1 MELINNFSEI
11 FLSVWNK
18 GILGVDI
25 FQILIG
31 IGIFLLF
38 LVFRGLISK
47 LVIKKLEIISKRT
60 TNKLDDTF
68 VQSLVGPARF
78 LPIVLGF
85 FIASYY
91 MTFSMEGREVVDTI
105 NRTLITILIFW
116 VIHQIIEPVSYIL
129 SGLDKLL
136 TRELIGWIIKSLK
149 ILIFILGLA
158 AVLELWGI
166 KIGPIIAGLG
176 LFGVA
181 VALGA
186 QDLFK
191 NLISGILVLVEKR
204 FKIGDWI
211 AVEGII
217 EGVVEKIGFR
227 STTIRK
233 FDKSLAII
241 PNFQFA
247 ENAVVNVS
255 ETSNWLISWIITL
268 QYDTTVDQLKK
279 IRDEIENHINLSED
293 YNTSIGVAVRVDK
306 FSDSSIDMYVRCFT
320 KTGSWNNWLDVKE
333 RLAIAIKEI
342 SQEYYYNVFGITLTF
357 CIINVLILKII
368 SLIGLLKINFNII
381 FSLTNPFYFLKI
393 YSPLNNEFSFELI
406 YEMIFLFFNQFNFNI
421 IYSFLL
427 LTTFLLALK
436 NIFFKSQNENYKNY
450 LYIVLFSLIVFFLI
464 SMNNFR
470 YNVSYNIY
478 ILPFLFLSI
487 GILLNTFKK
496 KFYSIMLISLLIIN
510 FTLNIEN
517 YKKYI
522 YKPSNLDFVC
532 TNKST
537 RDFYYHWARNFDEDF
552 FKKICLNSNLL
563 FK

>member
-1 MELINNFSEI
+1 MEIINNFSDI
-11 FLSVWNK
+11 FFSVWK
-18 GILGVDI
+18 QGILGVDI

-31 IGIFLLF
+31 IGIFFIF
-38 LVFRGLISK
+38 LIFRG
-47 LVIKKLEIISKRT
+47 IISKVIIKRLKAIAKKT

-68 VQSLVGPARF
+68 VNALEGPARF

-91 MTFSMEGREVVDTI
+91 MTFSSEGREVVDTI

-116 VIHQIIEPVSYIL
+116 VIHQIIEPISYIL

-217 EGVVEKIGFR
+217 EGIVEKIGFR

-268 QYDTTVDQLKK
+268 QYDTTVDQLKTV
-279 IRDEIENHINLSED
+279 RNEIEAYINKSD
-293 YNTSIGVAVRVDK
+293 DFDINVGVAVRIDK

-320 KTGSWNNWLDVKE
+320 KTNSWNEMLSVKE
-333 RLAIAIKEI
+333 RLAIEIKQIVENNKAAFAFP
-342 SQEYYYNVFGITLTF
+342 SQ
-357 CIINVLILKII
+357 
-368 SLIGLLKINFNII
+368 S
-381 FSLTNPFYFLKI
+381 
-393 YSPLNNEFSFELI
+393 
-406 YEMIFLFFNQFNFNI
+406 
-421 IYSFLL
+421 
-427 LTTFLLALK
+427 
-436 NIFFKSQNENYKNY
+436 
-450 LYIVLFSLIVFFLI
+450 
-464 SMNNFR
+464 
-470 YNVSYNIY
+470 IY
-478 ILPFLFLSI
+478 IE
-487 GILLNTFKK
+487 KK
-496 KFYSIMLISLLIIN
+496 
-510 FTLNIEN
+510 
-517 YKKYI
+517 
-522 YKPSNLDFVC
+522 
-532 TNKST
+532 
-537 RDFYYHWARNFDEDF
+537 
-552 FKKICLNSNLL
+552 
-563 FK
+563 

>member
-1 MELINNFSEI
+1 MEIINNFSEI

-38 LVFRGLISK
+38 LIFRGLISK

-91 MTFSMEGREVVDTI
+91 MTFSIEGRVVVDTI

-116 VIHQIIEPVSYIL
+116 VIHQIIEPISYIL

-217 EGVVEKIGFR
+217 EGIVEKIGFR

-268 QYDTTVDQLKK
+268 QYDTTVEQLKK
-279 IRDEIENHINLSED
+279 IRDEIENHINSSED
-293 YNTSIGVAVRVDK
+293 YNTSVGVAVRVDK
-306 FSDSSIDMYVRCFT
+306 FSDSSIDMYIRCFT
-320 KTGSWNNWLDVKE
+320 KSGSWNNWLDVKE

-342 SQEYYYNVFGITLTF
+342 VEKNNASFAFPSQ
-357 CIINVLILKII
+357 
-368 SLIGLLKINFNII
+368 S
-381 FSLTNPFYFLKI
+381 I
-393 YSPLNNEFSFELI
+393 YVE
-406 YEMIFLFFNQFNFNI
+406 
-421 IYSFLL
+421 
-427 LTTFLLALK
+427 
-436 NIFFKSQNENYKNY
+436 
-450 LYIVLFSLIVFFLI
+450 
-464 SMNNFR
+464 
-470 YNVSYNIY
+470 
-478 ILPFLFLSI
+478 
-487 GILLNTFKK
+487 KK
-496 KFYSIMLISLLIIN
+496 
-510 FTLNIEN
+510 
-517 YKKYI
+517 
-522 YKPSNLDFVC
+522 
-532 TNKST
+532 
-537 RDFYYHWARNFDEDF
+537 
-552 FKKICLNSNLL
+552 
-563 FK
+563 